1 MGDTVGSTKT
11 KWSRSPD
18 PMQTDRT
25 LRLKI
30 TFGLFAAFA
39 LLPPPATAQDCLT
52 ERLSAPKAKIEES
65 LRKLQVSKGGSL
77 PTLDG
82 FADSSRGPLDR
93 YRRGY
98 FQYSVQVTRLTASES
113 GVRVCA
119 KVTAWLE
126 GNGADSGYKELAS
139 NGRLETDLFDRLK
152 EALGIA
158 QTQAKPGA
166 PSDVWRPGQSP
177 SDFSARYSTGTSMPP
192 RAAPT
197 SDDKHLQALRQ
208 QESALED
215 ILKGQS
221 HPQDLVIVKQAR
233 TPMMQQPA
241 EEAKVLFYATAQ
253 DEFQKLSE
261 TSGWTHVQIS
271 GLSRGW
277 IRSSLLEQGPEPPSA
292 PSAHLEN
299 KFFRLTRDE
308 VGLFPGDWKPLN
320 GKQVKIFWVQP
331 TVDKPLA
338 KLSKMSVAAALFRD
352 GYPQIATPGSDLA
365 GVVIVFDSA
374 DGLLAAA
381 TSESLQQ
388 WQSGHLSTAAFWK
401 QCWSDP
407 ADAFQAKP

>member
-1 MGDTVGSTKT
+1 
-11 KWSRSPD
+11 
-18 PMQTDRT
+18 MQTVRS

-30 TFGLFAAFA
+30 TFGLFVSLAS
-39 LLPPPATAQDCLT
+39 LQPSMAQNCPT
-52 ERLSAPKAKIEES
+52 ERLSASKAKIDET
-65 LRKLQVSKGGSL
+65 LRKLQGSKGGSL

-82 FADSSRGPLDR
+82 FADPSRGPLDR

-98 FQYSVQVTRLTASES
+98 FQYSVQVTRLSASES

-139 NGRLETDLFDRLK
+139 NGRLEADLFDRLK

-158 QTQAKPGA
+158 AMQATPAA

-177 SDFSARYSTGTSMPP
+177 SDFSAHSTGTSIPA
-192 RAAPT
+192 RAAPTT

-208 QESALED
+208 QESALEE
-215 ILKGQS
+215 ILKSQS
-221 HPQDLVIVKQAR
+221 HPQDLVVVKQAR
-233 TPMMQQPA
+233 TPITQQPA
-241 EEAKVLFYATAQ
+241 EGAKVLFYAAAQ

-261 TSGWTHVQIS
+261 AGGWTHVQIS

-292 PSAHLEN
+292 PSVHLEN
-299 KFFRLTRDE
+299 KMFRLTRDE

-338 KLSKMSVAAALFRD
+338 KLSKMSVATALFRD
-352 GYPQIATPGSDLA
+352 GYPLIAAPGSDLA